1 MTASKRIKYLGISLA
16 KEVKDLFTEN
26 YWTVM
31 KEIKEDTNK
40 QKDILCS
47 WIRKTNLVKMYHQTS
62 FTRNVK
68 GTSLGE
74 KEKVTIRNWKHEN
87 MNGKN

>member
-1 MTASKRIKYLGISLA
+1 MTASKIIKYLGINLA

-31 KEIKEDTNK
+31 KEIKENTNK

-47 WIRKTNLVKMYHQTS
+47 WIGKTNLVKMHHQ
-62 FTRNVK
+62 TRNVK
-68 GTSLGE
+68 GTY
-74 KEKVTIRNWKHEN
+74 KKC
-87 MNGKN
+87 